1 MRKFNVLLLFRLRLR
16 KYRLFVSRLE
26 VVILFKST
34 VNALAVVMCFKAG
47 TTPRVIRFLRGLCR
61 RKLLMW
67 VRFAKVSVVL
77 TITLVVVRCGLLVT

>member
-1 MRKFNVLLLFRLRLR
+1 MRKFSVLLLFRLRLR
-16 KYRLFVSRLE
+16 KYRLFVSRPV

-34 VNALAVVMCFKAG
+34 VNALVVVMCCKVG
-47 TTPRVIRFLRGLCR
+47 TTLRVIRFLRDPCR

-77 TITLVVVRCGLLVT
+77 TITLVVERFGLLVT